1 MKGLDDPNGAIA
13 YANATAM
20 RSIEGWIQGLKRRRH
35 GGRESGRHGPVR
47 GVKEHQGA

>member
-20 RSIEGWIQGLKRRRH
+20 RSRIEDF
-35 GGRESGRHGPVR
+35 
-47 GVKEHQGA
+47 KEGIMAVANA